1 MRYKKAPKDF
11 FSRNR
16 SKLAKNLPEKSLVI
30 VHSSDEMPRNGDQT
44 YPFRQLSDLFYLTGL
59 DQEKCIL
66 VMAPGHPD
74 RKMREMVFTIKTNE
88 KMVTWSG
95 YRYTK
100 EQAQEVS
107 GISSVFWSEDFDA
120 YLRALMVWAG
130 HVFLHQNEYPKFTT
144 EVPLKNERFIATLK
158 AAYPLHRYYRLAPLL
173 KRLRSQKAPEELEIM
188 QHACNITNSA
198 FRRVLS
204 TLKPG
209 MQEYEVEAEITYIFL
224 KNGAS
229 GHAYAPVIASGK
241 NACILHYIDNDQS
254 CEDGELLLMDF
265 GAEYGNYA
273 ADCSRTIPVNGRFT
287 PRQRECYE
295 AVLRVQKKAE
305 KLFVPGNTINF
316 VDKKVKKMM
325 EKEMI
330 GLGLFTEEDVKN
342 QDENN
347 PMFFKYFMH
356 GMNHFIGLDVHDVG
370 DKHMA
375 FKDGMVLTC
384 EPGLYI
390 PAENIGIR
398 IEDDIVVGKS
408 PRNLMKDIP
417 KEVAEIEQLMLK
429 Q

>member
-1 MRYKKAPKDF
+1 
-11 FSRNR
+11 
-16 SKLAKNLPEKSLVI
+16 
-30 VHSSDEMPRNGDQT
+30 
-44 YPFRQLSDLFYLTGL
+44 
-59 DQEKCIL
+59 
-66 VMAPGHPD
+66 
-74 RKMREMVFTIKTNE
+74 
-88 KMVTWSG
+88 
-95 YRYTK
+95 
-100 EQAQEVS
+100 
-107 GISSVFWSEDFDA
+107 
-120 YLRALMVWAG
+120 
-130 HVFLHQNEYPKFTT
+130 
-144 EVPLKNERFIATLK
+144 
-158 AAYPLHRYYRLAPLL
+158 
-173 KRLRSQKAPEELEIM
+173 
-188 QHACNITNSA
+188 
-198 FRRVLS
+198 
-204 TLKPG
+204 
-209 MQEYEVEAEITYIFL
+209 
-224 KNGAS
+224 
-229 GHAYAPVIASGK
+229 
-241 NACILHYIDNDQS
+241 
-254 CEDGELLLMDF
+254 MDF